1 MGSVQLRTYPF
12 LLNKTIKMKSHI
24 IPILIILLVSCNNQ
38 SQESRDHSLNE
49 QKPLNIIYIMAD
61 DHAYQAISAYGS
73 EISKLAPT
81 PNIDRIAEQ
90 GARMDAVYCTNSIC
104 GPSRSSILTGKFSH
118 VNGFYKNV
126 DGGDFNGEQLTF
138 PKVFQKNGYQTAVIG
153 KWHLGTTPTG
163 FDYSKVLINWG
174 GQGTYF
180 NPQFCINGKDTV
192 IETKRHSTKAIE
204 DDCLDWL
211 ENRDTTKPFML
222 LYQFKA
228 PHRDW
233 RPDSMFHEL
242 FQDFDFP
249 LPETFEDDYA
259 GRLAA
264 SENMMEIGNHLN
276 RRDMKQVPP
285 PGLSRRDSM
294 RWLAYGDKGQYW
306 SPNDSLTGD
315 ALKYWKYQTY
325 IKDYLRCVAGVDRAV
340 GSVLDYLEE
349 NGLSENTIVVYTSD
363 QGFYLGEH
371 GWFDKRWMYEE
382 SFKMPFLI
390 KNPRMIE
397 AGTTSDAMVMNVDFA
412 PTLLDMA
419 GLKIPAEMQGKS
431 FKGAFEGDKKNNR
444 KSVYYHYYEY
454 PIWHKVQPHYG
465 VKTERYKLM
474 HFYYS
479 MDEWELYDLKTDPN
493 EMRNIYSEAAP
504 ELIERLKKEL
514 EALRKEYKDDGSIE
528 QMKRMTDTVIQ
539 RVYNEPN
546 KVMK

>member
-1 MGSVQLRTYPF
+1 MKPNSLYSILSITGLF
-12 LLNKTIKMKSHI
+12 LISLCA
-24 IPILIILLVSCNNQ
+24 CN
-38 SQESRDHSLNE
+38 SPNE
-49 QKPLNIIYIMAD
+49 KENKPLNIIYIMAD
-61 DHAYQAISAYGS
+61 DHAYQAISAYES

-81 PNIDRIAEQ
+81 PNIDRIAKE

-163 FDYSKVLINWG
+163 FDYSKVLINQG

-180 NPQFCINGKDTV
+180 NPQFCINGNDTV
-192 IETKRHSTKAIE
+192 RETKLHLTQVIE
-204 DDCLDWL
+204 NDCLDWL
-211 ENRDTTKPFML
+211 SNRDTTKPFML
-222 LYQFKA
+222 LYQFKS

-233 RPDSMFHEL
+233 RPDSMYHEL
-242 FQDFDFP
+242 FTDFDFP
-249 LPETFEDDYA
+249 LPETFNDDYE

-264 SENMMEIGNHLN
+264 SENMMEIENHLN
-276 RRDMKQVPP
+276 RRDMKQTPP
-285 PGLSRRDSM
+285 PGLSRKDSL

-306 SPNDSLTGD
+306 SPNDSLKGD

-349 NGLSENTIVVYTSD
+349 SGLSENTIVVYTSD

-390 KNPRMIE
+390 KNPRTIK
-397 AGTTSDAMVMNVDFA
+397 AGTTSDAMIMNVDFA

-419 GLKIPAEMQGKS
+419 GLEIPSEMQGKS
-431 FKGAFEGDKKNNR
+431 FKEVLEGEDKNQR

-465 VKTERYKLM
+465 VKTDRYKLM
-474 HFYYS
+474 HFYYT

-493 EMRNIYSEAAP
+493 EMHNIYSEAP
-504 ELIERLKKEL
+504 EELIESLKKEL

-528 QMKRMTDTVIQ
+528 EMKKMTDTVIR
-539 RVYNEPN
+539 RVYNEPD
-546 KVMK
+546 KLMK

>member
-1 MGSVQLRTYPF
+1 MKPNSLFSTYGIIGLF
-12 LLNKTIKMKSHI
+12 LLS
-24 IPILIILLVSCNNQ
+24 LFACNIAK
-38 SQESRDHSLNE
+38 EE
-49 QKPLNIIYIMAD
+49 QKDIVEKENKPLNIIYIMAD
-61 DHAYQAISAYGS
+61 DHAYQAVSAYGS
-73 EISKLAPT
+73 QISKLAPT

-211 ENRDTTKPFML
+211 SKRDTSKPFML

-242 FQDFDFP
+242 FTDFDFP
-249 LPETFEDDYA
+249 LPETFEDNYE

-306 SPNDSLTGD
+306 SPNDSLKGD

-390 KNPRMIE
+390 KNPRTIE

-419 GLKIPAEMQGKS
+419 GLDIPAQMQGKS
-431 FKGAFEGDKKNNR
+431 FKGAFEGDDKNKR

-465 VKTERYKLM
+465 VKTDRYKLM

-493 EMRNIYSEAAP
+493 EMRNIYSEAPA
-504 ELIERLKKEL
+504 ELIESLKKEL
-514 EALRKEYKDDGSIE
+514 EALRKEYKDDGSME
-528 QMKRMTDTVIQ
+528 QMRRMTDTVIQ

-546 KVMK
+546 KIMK

>member
-1 MGSVQLRTYPF
+1 MKPQSLYSIYGITVLF
-12 LLNKTIKMKSHI
+12 LLS
-24 IPILIILLVSCNNQ
+24 LYACN
-38 SQESRDHSLNE
+38 SAKEE
-49 QKPLNIIYIMAD
+49 QKDLAKKENKPLNIIYIMAD
-61 DHAYQAISAYGS
+61 DHAYQAVSAYGS
-73 EISKLAPT
+73 QISKLAPT
-81 PNIDRIAEQ
+81 PNIDRIAQQ

-211 ENRDTTKPFML
+211 ASRDTTKPFML

-242 FQDFDFP
+242 FTDFDFP
-249 LPETFEDDYA
+249 LPETFEDNYE

-306 SPNDSLTGD
+306 SPNDSLKGD

-390 KNPRMIE
+390 KNPRTIE

-419 GLKIPAEMQGKS
+419 GLDIPAQMQGKS
-431 FKGAFEGDKKNNR
+431 FKGAFEGDDKNKR

-465 VKTERYKLM
+465 VKTDRYKLM

-493 EMRNIYSEAAP
+493 EMRNIYSEAPA
-504 ELIERLKKEL
+504 ELIESLKKEL
-514 EALRKEYKDDGSIE
+514 AALRKEYKDDGSME
-528 QMKRMTDTVIQ
+528 QMRRMTDTVIQ

-546 KVMK
+546 KIMK

>member
-1 MGSVQLRTYPF
+1 MKLNSLFNILSITGLF
-12 LLNKTIKMKSHI
+12 LLS
-24 IPILIILLVSCNNQ
+24 LCACNAPNAK
-38 SQESRDHSLNE
+38 QEEN
-49 QKPLNIIYIMAD
+49 KPLNIIYIMAD

-81 PNIDRIAEQ
+81 PNIDRIAKE

-180 NPQFCINGKDTV
+180 NPQFCINGQDTV
-192 IETKRHSTKAIE
+192 TETKLHSTKIIE
-204 DDCLDWL
+204 NDCLDWL
-211 ENRDTTKPFML
+211 SNRDTTKPFML

-233 RPDSMFHEL
+233 RPDSMYHEL
-242 FQDFDFP
+242 FSDFDFP
-249 LPETFEDDYA
+249 LPETFNDDYE

-276 RRDMKQVPP
+276 RRDMKQTPP

-306 SPNDSLTGD
+306 SPHDTLKGD

-325 IKDYLRCVAGVDRAV
+325 IKDYLRCVAGIDRAV

-390 KNPRMIE
+390 KNPRTIE
-397 AGTTSDAMVMNVDFA
+397 AGTTSDAMIMNVDFA

-419 GLKIPAEMQGKS
+419 GLEIPSEMQGKS
-431 FKGAFEGDKKNNR
+431 FKGAFEGNEKNQR

-465 VKTERYKLM
+465 VKTDRYKLM

-493 EMRNIYSEAAP
+493 EMHNIYSEAPA
-504 ELIERLKKEL
+504 ELIESLKKEL
-514 EALRKEYKDDGSIE
+514 EALRKEYKDDGSME
-528 QMKRMTDTVIQ
+528 EMRKMTDTVIR

-546 KVMK
+546 KIMK

>member
-1 MGSVQLRTYPF
+1 MKPNSLFSTYGIICLF
-12 LLNKTIKMKSHI
+12 LLS
-24 IPILIILLVSCNNQ
+24 LFACNIAK
-38 SQESRDHSLNE
+38 EE
-49 QKPLNIIYIMAD
+49 QKDIVEKENKPLNIIYIMAD
-61 DHAYQAISAYGS
+61 DHAYQAVSAYGS
-73 EISKLAPT
+73 QISKLAPT

-211 ENRDTTKPFML
+211 SKRDTSKPFML

-242 FQDFDFP
+242 FTDFDFP
-249 LPETFEDDYA
+249 LPETFEDNYE

-306 SPNDSLTGD
+306 SPNDSLKGD

-340 GSVLDYLEE
+340 GSVLDYLDE

-390 KNPRMIE
+390 KNPRTIE

-419 GLKIPAEMQGKS
+419 GLDIPAQMQGKS
-431 FKGAFEGDKKNNR
+431 FKGAFEGDDKNKR

-465 VKTERYKLM
+465 VKTDRYKLM

-493 EMRNIYSEAAP
+493 EMRNIYSEAPA
-504 ELIERLKKEL
+504 ELIESLKKEL
-514 EALRKEYKDDGSIE
+514 EALRKEYKDDGSME
-528 QMKRMTDTVIQ
+528 QMRRMTDTVIQ

-546 KVMK
+546 KIIK

>member
-1 MGSVQLRTYPF
+1 MKTKSVYSIFSIIT
-12 LLNKTIKMKSHI
+12 LLLLSLYACNSPNKK
-24 IPILIILLVSCNNQ
+24 Q
-38 SQESRDHSLNE
+38 QEN
-49 QKPLNIIYIMAD
+49 KPLNIVYIMAD
-61 DHAYQAISAYGS
+61 DHAYQAVSAYGS
-73 EISKLAPT
+73 QVSKLAPT
-81 PNIDRIAEQ
+81 PNIDRIANE

-104 GPSRSSILTGKFSH
+104 GPSRASILTGKFSH

-138 PKVFQKNGYQTAVIG
+138 PKIFQKNGYETAVIG

-174 GQGTYF
+174 GQGTYY
-180 NPQFCINGKDTV
+180 NPQFCINGTDTV
-192 IETKRHSTKAIE
+192 VETKLHVTKAIE
-204 DDCLDWL
+204 NDCLDWL
-211 ENRDTTKPFML
+211 ANRDTTKPFML

-233 RPDSMFHEL
+233 RPDSMYHEL
-242 FQDFDFP
+242 FTDFDFP
-249 LPETFEDDYA
+249 LPETFNDDYE

-276 RRDMKQVPP
+276 RRDMKQIPP
-285 PGLSRRDSM
+285 PGLSRRDSL

-306 SPNDSLTGD
+306 SPNDTLTGD
-315 ALKYWKYQTY
+315 ALKYWKFQTY
-325 IKDYLRCVAGVDRAV
+325 IKDYLRTVAGIDRAV

-349 NGLSENTIVVYTSD
+349 NGLSENTLVVYTSD

-382 SFKMPFLI
+382 SFKMPFVI
-390 KNPRMIE
+390 KNPRTIKP
-397 AGTTSDAMVMNVDFA
+397 GTTSDAMVMNVDFA

-419 GLKIPAEMQGKS
+419 GLEIPSEMQGKS
-431 FKGAFEGDKKNNR
+431 FKGAFEGELKNER
-444 KSVYYHYYEY
+444 KSVYYHYYEW

-465 VKTERYKLM
+465 VRTERYKLM

-479 MDEWELYDLKTDPN
+479 MDEWELYDLETDPN
-493 EMRNIYSEAAP
+493 EIDNIYAEASP
-504 ELIERLKKEL
+504 ELIESLKKEL

-528 QMKRMTDTVIQ
+528 EMKRMTDTVIR
-539 RVYNEPN
+539 RVYNEP
-546 KVMK
+546 KVYKEKVNVKK

>member
-1 MGSVQLRTYPF
+1 MKPNSLFSMYGIIGLF
-12 LLNKTIKMKSHI
+12 LLS
-24 IPILIILLVSCNNQ
+24 LFACNIAK
-38 SQESRDHSLNE
+38 EE
-49 QKPLNIIYIMAD
+49 QKDIVEKENKPLNIIYIMAD
-61 DHAYQAISAYGS
+61 DHAYQAVSAYGS
-73 EISKLAPT
+73 QISKLAPT

-211 ENRDTTKPFML
+211 SKRDTSKPFML

-233 RPDSMFHEL
+233 RPDSMFHDL
-242 FQDFDFP
+242 FTDFDFP
-249 LPETFEDDYA
+249 LPETFEDNYE

-285 PGLSRRDSM
+285 PGLSKRDSM

-306 SPNDSLTGD
+306 SPNDSLKGD

-390 KNPRMIE
+390 KNPRTIE

-412 PTLLDMA
+412 PTLLDIA
-419 GLKIPAEMQGKS
+419 GLDIPAQMQGKS
-431 FKGAFEGDKKNNR
+431 FKGAFEGDDKNKR

-465 VKTERYKLM
+465 VKTDRYKLM

-493 EMRNIYSEAAP
+493 EMRNIYSEAPA
-504 ELIERLKKEL
+504 ELIESLKKEL
-514 EALRKEYKDDGSIE
+514 EALRKEYKDDGSME
-528 QMKRMTDTVIQ
+528 QMRRMTDTVIQ

-546 KVMK
+546 KIIK

>member
-1 MGSVQLRTYPF
+1 MKTNNVYSIFSIIT
-12 LLNKTIKMKSHI
+12 LLLLSLYACNSPNKK
-24 IPILIILLVSCNNQ
+24 Q
-38 SQESRDHSLNE
+38 QEN
-49 QKPLNIIYIMAD
+49 KPLNIVYIMAD
-61 DHAYQAISAYGS
+61 DHAYQAVSAYGS
-73 EISKLAPT
+73 QVSKLAPT
-81 PNIDRIAEQ
+81 PNIDRIANE

-104 GPSRSSILTGKFSH
+104 GPSRASILTGKFSH

-138 PKVFQKNGYQTAVIG
+138 PKIFQKNGYETAVIG

-174 GQGTYF
+174 GQGTYY
-180 NPQFCINGKDTV
+180 NPQFCINGTDTV
-192 IETKRHSTKAIE
+192 VETKLHVTKAIE
-204 DDCLDWL
+204 NDCLDWL
-211 ENRDTTKPFML
+211 SNRDTTKPFML

-233 RPDSMFHEL
+233 RPDSMYHEL
-242 FQDFDFP
+242 FTDFDFP
-249 LPETFEDDYA
+249 LPETFNDDYE

-276 RRDMKQVPP
+276 RRDMKQIPP
-285 PGLSRRDSM
+285 PGLSRRDSL

-306 SPNDSLTGD
+306 SPNDTLTGD
-315 ALKYWKYQTY
+315 ALKYWKFQTY
-325 IKDYLRCVAGVDRAV
+325 IKDYLRTVAGIDRAV

-349 NGLSENTIVVYTSD
+349 NGLSENTLVVYTSD

-382 SFKMPFLI
+382 SFKMPFVI
-390 KNPRMIE
+390 KNPKTIKP
-397 AGTTSDAMVMNVDFA
+397 GTTSDAMVMNVDFA

-419 GLKIPAEMQGKS
+419 GLEIPSEMQGKS
-431 FKGAFEGDKKNNR
+431 FKGAFEGELKNER
-444 KSVYYHYYEY
+444 KSVYYHYYEW

-465 VKTERYKLM
+465 VRTDRYKLM

-479 MDEWELYDLKTDPN
+479 MDEWELYDLETDPN
-493 EMRNIYSEAAP
+493 EIDNIYAEASP
-504 ELIERLKKEL
+504 ELIESLKKEL

-528 QMKRMTDTVIQ
+528 EMKRMTDTVIR
-539 RVYNEPN
+539 RVYNEP
-546 KVMK
+546 KVYKEKVNTKK

>member
-1 MGSVQLRTYPF
+1 MKPNSLFSNYGIIGLF
-12 LLNKTIKMKSHI
+12 LLS
-24 IPILIILLVSCNNQ
+24 LCACN
-38 SQESRDHSLNE
+38 SAKEE
-49 QKPLNIIYIMAD
+49 QKDIAEKENKPLNIIYIMAD
-61 DHAYQAISAYGS
+61 DHAYQAVSAYGS
-73 EISKLAPT
+73 QISKLAPT
-81 PNIDRIAEQ
+81 PNIDRIAQQ

-211 ENRDTTKPFML
+211 SKRDTSKPFML

-242 FQDFDFP
+242 FTDFDFP
-249 LPETFEDDYA
+249 LPETFEDNYE

-306 SPNDSLTGD
+306 SPNDSLKGD

-390 KNPRMIE
+390 KNPRTIE
-397 AGTTSDAMVMNVDFA
+397 AGTTSDAMVMNFDFA

-419 GLKIPAEMQGKS
+419 GLDIPAQMQVKS
-431 FKGAFEGDKKNNR
+431 FKGAFEGDDKNKR

-465 VKTERYKLM
+465 VKTDRYKLM

-493 EMRNIYSEAAP
+493 EMRNIYSEAPA
-504 ELIERLKKEL
+504 ELIESLKKEL
-514 EALRKEYKDDGSIE
+514 EALRKEYKDDGSME
-528 QMKRMTDTVIQ
+528 QMRRMTDTVIQ

-546 KVMK
+546 KIIK

>member
-1 MGSVQLRTYPF
+1 MKSNSLFSTYGIIGLF
-12 LLNKTIKMKSHI
+12 LLS
-24 IPILIILLVSCNNQ
+24 LFACNIAK
-38 SQESRDHSLNE
+38 EE
-49 QKPLNIIYIMAD
+49 QKDIVEKENKPLNIIYIMAD
-61 DHAYQAISAYGS
+61 DHAYQAVSAYGS
-73 EISKLAPT
+73 QISKLAPT

-211 ENRDTTKPFML
+211 SKRDTSKPFML

-242 FQDFDFP
+242 FTDFDFP
-249 LPETFEDDYA
+249 LPETFEDNYE

-306 SPNDSLTGD
+306 SPNDSLKGD

-340 GSVLDYLEE
+340 GSVLDYLDE

-390 KNPRMIE
+390 KNPRTIE

-419 GLKIPAEMQGKS
+419 GLDIPDQMQGKS
-431 FKGAFEGDKKNNR
+431 FKGVFEGDDKNKR

-465 VKTERYKLM
+465 VKTDRYKLM

-493 EMRNIYSEAAP
+493 EMRNIYSEAPA
-504 ELIERLKKEL
+504 ELIESLKKEL
-514 EALRKEYKDDGSIE
+514 EALRKEYKDDGSME
-528 QMKRMTDTVIQ
+528 QMRRMTDTVIQ

-546 KVMK
+546 KIIK

>member
-1 MGSVQLRTYPF
+1 MKSNNLYSITGLF
-12 LLNKTIKMKSHI
+12 LL
-24 IPILIILLVSCNNQ
+24 LLCSCNSTNEEQ
-38 SQESRDHSLNE
+38 QEN
-49 QKPLNIIYIMAD
+49 KPLNIIYIMAD
-61 DHAYQAISAYGS
+61 DHAYQAVSAYGS
-73 EISKLAPT
+73 QVSGLAPT
-81 PNIDRIAEQ
+81 PNIDRIANE

-180 NPQFCINGKDTV
+180 KPQFCINGKDTV
-192 IETKRHSTKAIE
+192 IENKLHVTKAIE
-204 DDCLDWL
+204 NDCLDWL
-211 ENRDTTKPFML
+211 SKRDTTKPFML

-233 RPDSMFHEL
+233 RPDSMYHEL
-242 FQDFDFP
+242 FTDFDFP
-249 LPETFEDDYA
+249 LPETFNDDYE

-264 SENMMEIGNHLN
+264 SENMMEIGTHLN
-276 RRDMKQVPP
+276 RRDMKQIPP
-285 PGLSRRDSM
+285 EELSGKRRDSL

-306 SPNDSLTGD
+306 SPNDTLKGD
-315 ALKYWKYQTY
+315 DLKYWKFQTY
-325 IKDYLRCVAGVDRAV
+325 IKDYLRCVAGIDRAV

-382 SFKMPFLI
+382 SFKMPFVI
-390 KNPRMIE
+390 KHPRTIK

-419 GLKIPAEMQGKS
+419 GLEIPSEMQGKS
-431 FKGAFEGDKKNNR
+431 FKGIFEGDENNQR
-444 KSVYYHYYEY
+444 KSVYYHYYEF

-465 VKTERYKLM
+465 IKTDRHKLI

-493 EMRNIYSEAAP
+493 EIHNIYSEAP
-504 ELIERLKKEL
+504 TELITSLKKEL
-514 EALRKEYKDDGSIE
+514 QELRKEYRDDGSIE
-528 QMKRMTDTVIQ
+528 QMKRMTDTVIG
-539 RVYNEPN
+539 RVYNEP
-546 KVMK
+546 KVYKESNNIKK

>member
-1 MGSVQLRTYPF
+1 MKPNTQLNIYSLSVF
-12 LLNKTIKMKSHI
+12 LL
-24 IPILIILLVSCNNQ
+24 LALGACN
-38 SQESRDHSLNE
+38 SGKEE
-49 QKPLNIIYIMAD
+49 QKDISKKANKPLNIIYIMAD
-61 DHAYQAISAYGS
+61 DHAYQAVSAYGS
-73 EISKLAPT
+73 KISKLAPT

-126 DGGDFNGEQLTF
+126 DGGDFNGAQLTF

-211 ENRDTTKPFML
+211 DNRDTTKPFML

-390 KNPRMIE
+390 KNPRTIE

-419 GLKIPAEMQGKS
+419 GIEIPSEMQGKS

-479 MDEWELYDLKTDPN
+479 IDEWELYDLKTDPN

-504 ELIERLKKEL
+504 ELIELLKKEL
-514 EALRKEYKDDGSIE
+514 QALRKEYKDDGSIE
-528 QMKRMTDTVIQ
+528 QMRRMTDTVIR

-546 KVMK
+546 KLIK